1 MPENG
6 PEDGVGVLFTLCTRT
21 HGFCIGIVVHGQ
33 PRNPRSGRF
42 RINRVQ
48 PPDARWRSMQP
59 PGPSYSEQ
67 PPSHT
72 ATAGHRTCSRSLGV
86 YSIRLYRNPTPRR
99 GGADIRR
106 DLYMNVSTDRAP
118 LRGQLSV
125 AGIVIGC
132 IGCVIITASSV
143 YTALKMGS
151 LPWPTIFTSVT
162 ALVLLRALGHTSL
175 NEANV
180 TQVIMSAGSM
190 VAGGLAFTIP
200 GIWMLG
206 LADETSIWELLFV
219 ALAGTLLG
227 LACTALIRR
236 HFVDDSDLEYPI
248 GKAAAETLRAGRT
261 GSGTGKRLFGSM
273 GIAGVWTVLRD
284 AVGAIPTM
292 LASIEIPGISF
303 GIYNSPMSMATG
315 FLVGMRTVAFWFAGA
330 LIGSFGIVVGGS
342 AIGLWSVDTASGIAS
357 SLGMGLMMGSGIA
370 VVLKDVIPQIARS
383 VRGHWSKAGMAD
395 SAGSVTAA
403 VDSTGTGSA
412 DMAGTARSPN
422 PSASVPTPSSSQA
435 STWRTDIRGGKDAGF
450 LALLAAVAALVICS
464 GLGLG
469 PLVAVV
475 VVLLSF
481 VTTVMSAQSVGQT
494 GIDPME
500 IFGLIVLLL
509 VAAISDTSDVGLF
522 FVAGIIAV
530 ACGLAGDVMSDFKTG
545 SLIGTDPRP
554 LWVGQAI
561 GALLGAVV
569 SVVTLYSLYAAYGP
583 SAFGTDQLFI
593 SAQASVVA
601 TMVSGIPSVPAFWT
615 GLVMGIVLYFFGLP
629 SMMLGLGVYLPFY
642 MSLTAFIG
650 ALAKVIYDHIQK
662 ARGTDPEASE
672 ESGVVVASGL
682 LGGESI
688 VGVAIAIISVVAGI
702 AG

>member
-1 MPENG
+1 
-6 PEDGVGVLFTLCTRT
+6 
-21 HGFCIGIVVHGQ
+21 
-33 PRNPRSGRF
+33 
-42 RINRVQ
+42 
-48 PPDARWRSMQP
+48 
-59 PGPSYSEQ
+59 
-67 PPSHT
+67 
-72 ATAGHRTCSRSLGV
+72 
-86 YSIRLYRNPTPRR
+86 
-99 GGADIRR
+99 
-106 DLYMNVSTDRAP
+106 MNVSTDRAP

-206 LADETSIWELLFV
+206 FADETSIWELLFV

-227 LACTALIRR
+227 LVCTALIRR
-236 HFVDDSDLEYPI
+236 RFVDDSDLEYPI
-248 GKAAAETLRAGRT
+248 GKAAAETLQAGRAE
-261 GSGTGKRLFGSM
+261 SGTGKRLFGSM
-273 GIAGVWTVLRD
+273 GIAGIWTVLRD
-284 AVGAIPTM
+284 AVGAVPTM
-292 LASIEIPGISF
+292 FASVDIPGISF

-330 LIGSFGIVVGGS
+330 LIGSFGIIVGGS

-370 VVLKDVIPQIARS
+370 VVLKDVIPQIVRS
-383 VRGHWSKAGMAD
+383 VRERGGKRAANGNAAAGAGAAGNVAPSTDAD
-395 SAGSVTAA
+395 ESASTAA
-403 VDSTGTGSA
+403 GAGATGNAAMS
-412 DMAGTARSPN
+412 AGTAAGANEAMADCASGSEVSDAATGA
-422 PSASVPTPSSSQA
+422 SAAASSAEMAAGTSGA
-435 STWRTDIRGGKDAGF
+435 DRGSSTWRTDIRDGKDAGF
-450 LALLAAVAALVICS
+450 LALLVAVAALVICA
-464 GLGLG
+464 GLGFG

-481 VTTVMSAQSVGQT
+481 VTTIMSAQSVGQT

-500 IFGLIVLLL
+500 IFGLIVLLF

-545 SLIGTDPRP
+545 SIIGTSPRS

-561 GALLGAVV
+561 GALLGVVV
-569 SVVTLYSLYAAYGP
+569 SVATLYALYTAYGP
-583 SAFGTDQLFI
+583 DAFGTDRLFI

-601 TMVSGIPSVPAFWT
+601 TMVSGIPSVPAFWI
-615 GLVMGIVLYFFGLP
+615 GLALGIVLYFFGLP

-650 ALAKVIYDHIQK
+650 ALIKVVYDRIQK
-662 ARGTDPEASE
+662 SRGADPETSE
-672 ESGVVVASGL
+672 ESGIVVASGL

-688 VGVAIAIISVVAGI
+688 VGVVIAIVSVVAGVV
-702 AG
+702 G